1 MLTRYLP
8 DSKQIL
14 KFVFMLGFFSSHCLA
29 DPEPLMWA
37 KTRLKMGF
45 YSPSI
50 TEIASLSDIEVS
62 MNFWVKDF
70 IAVEARK
77 RGIDV
82 FESQAILFDH
92 ITDMHDA
99 LTRGELDIVIAP
111 PLMLVKY
118 FQRSEL
124 QDGFTG
130 ILQGRRP
137 DNLLF
142 IAREDKHVLG
152 VKDLKGKRIAIHDND
167 EFAEMFLDS
176 LFLEQFHQ
184 PVERVA
190 HQLLKQTKGSRI
202 VLDVFFGN
210 VDAGVVYRNAFEV
223 MAELNPDIAKKL
235 VIIDQYPIKSRNF
248 GYFASN
254 YPYAK
259 ELTELAAEA
268 FLGSARAKQI
278 LEVFKTPEI
287 DSVAVSELD
296 AYRQFYE
303 RYQALKK
310 QVK

>member
-1 MLTRYLP
+1 MML
-8 DSKQIL
+8 S
-14 KFVFMLGFFSSHCLA
+14 MFSSLCWA
-29 DPEPLMWA
+29 DPEPPMWA

-70 IAVEARK
+70 MAVEARK
-77 RGIDV
+77 RGIEV
-82 FESQAILFDH
+82 FESQALLFDN
-92 ITDMHDA
+92 ITDMHEA
-99 LTRGELDIVIAP
+99 LTRGQLDIVIAP
-111 PLMLVKY
+111 PLMLAKY
-118 FQRSEL
+118 FKPSEL

-130 ILQGRRP
+130 ILQGRRT

-142 IAREDKHVLG
+142 IARGDKHVQG
-152 VKDLKGKRIAIHDND
+152 VQDLKGKRVTLHEND
-167 EFAEMFLDS
+167 EFAAMYLDS
-176 LFLEQFHQ
+176 LFLQQFHQ
-184 PVERVA
+184 PVDKVVS
-190 HQLLKQTKGSRI
+190 QILKQTKGSRI
-202 VLDVFFGN
+202 VLDVYFGN
-210 VDAGVVYRNAFEV
+210 VDAALVYRNAFEV

-248 GYFASN
+248 GYFASS

-259 ELTELAAEA
+259 QLTELASEA

-287 DSVAVSELD
+287 DYCTVGELD

-303 RYQALKK
+303 RYQDLKK
-310 QVK
+310 HIK